1 MMRTTSGHFYL
12 REKQRCPLT
21 VSEQIEN
28 LKLLNLQI
36 DNEAFAA
43 QFLNHVSYFRFI
55 KAYSLGLK
63 PRNRCHSGSVSFE
76 HLVDLYEFNTKFRH
90 LLFPQIEK
98 IEITLRCRL
107 SNYFCVTYGVLGYQ
121 DSRNFSSS
129 VFHHSFLQEAQNE
142 INRNRRAPFIKNFQ
156 ENHEDSAIPFY
167 ALVEIFSFGTLSKFF
182 KNLKNPDKKAI
193 ASTYQA
199 AFPYF
204 ESWSES
210 ISYVRNICAH
220 YGRLYNNKLTKKP
233 KLYKEDQIVG
243 VSTERIFGGLC
254 CMKHLL
260 AEDTSWEEFLSN
272 IDALFQK
279 HPKTDIKRWDSLR
292 IGKIY

>member
-36 DNEAFAA
+36 NNEAFAA

-76 HLVDLYEFNTKFRH
+76 HLVDLYEFNTEFRH

-129 VFHHSFLQEAQNE
+129 VFPSFFSAGSSERNQSQPACSVYKKFSGKPRRQCDSFLCAC
-142 INRNRRAPFIKNFQ
+142 RNF
-156 ENHEDSAIPFY
+156 
-167 ALVEIFSFGTLSKFF
+167 
-182 KNLKNPDKKAI
+182 
-193 ASTYQA
+193 
-199 AFPYF
+199 
-204 ESWSES
+204 
-210 ISYVRNICAH
+210 
-220 YGRLYNNKLTKKP
+220 
-233 KLYKEDQIVG
+233 
-243 VSTERIFGGLC
+243 
-254 CMKHLL
+254 
-260 AEDTSWEEFLSN
+260 
-272 IDALFQK
+272 
-279 HPKTDIKRWDSLR
+279 
-292 IGKIY
+292 

>member
-1 MMRTTSGHFYL
+1 MSK
-12 REKQRCPLT
+12 KQQRPLT
-21 VSEQIEN
+21 VLEQIEN
-28 LKLLNLQI
+28 LKQLNLQI
-36 DNEAFAA
+36 DDESFAN

-63 PRNRCHSGSVSFE
+63 PRNGCYSDSVTFE
-76 HLVDLYEFNTKFRH
+76 HLVDLYEFNTEFRQ

-98 IEITLRCRL
+98 IEVTLRCRL

-121 DSRNFSSS
+121 DPQNFSSPI
-129 VFHHSFLQEAQNE
+129 FHHSFMQEAQNE
-142 INRNRRAPFIKNFQ
+142 IKRNRRAPFIKNFQ
-156 ENHEDSAIPFY
+156 ENYEGGAIPFY

-193 ASTYQA
+193 ASTYQV
-199 AFPYF
+199 AFPYL
-204 ESWSES
+204 ESWIES

-220 YGRLYNNKLTKKP
+220 YGRLYNTKLTKKP
-233 KLYKEDQIVG
+233 RLYKEDQALG
-243 VSTERIFGGLC
+243 VSNERIFGVLC

-260 AEDTSWEEFLSN
+260 AEDTSWEEFPSN

-279 HPKTDIKRWDSLR
+279 HPKTNIKTMGFPQNWKDILK
-292 IGKIY
+292 

>member
-1 MMRTTSGHFYL
+1 MSK
-12 REKQRCPLT
+12 KQQRPLT
-21 VSEQIEN
+21 VPEQIEN
-28 LKLLNLQI
+28 LKQLNLQI
-36 DNEAFAA
+36 DDESFAN

-63 PRNRCHSGSVSFE
+63 PRNGCYSDSVTFE
-76 HLVDLYEFNTKFRH
+76 HLVDLYEFNTEFRQ

-98 IEITLRCRL
+98 IEVTLRCRL

-121 DSRNFSSS
+121 DPQNFSSS
-129 VFHHSFLQEAQNE
+129 VFHHSFMQEAQNE
-142 INRNRRAPFIKNFQ
+142 IKRNRRAPFIKNFQ
-156 ENHEDSAIPFY
+156 ENYEGGAIPFY

-193 ASTYQA
+193 ASTYQV
-199 AFPYF
+199 AFPYL
-204 ESWSES
+204 ESWIES

-220 YGRLYNNKLTKKP
+220 YGRLYNTKLTKKP
-233 KLYKEDQIVG
+233 KLYKEDQALG
-243 VSTERIFGGLC
+243 VSNERIFGVLC

-260 AEDTSWEEFLSN
+260 VEDTSWEEFLSN

-279 HPKTDIKRWDSLR
+279 HPKTNIKTMGFPQNWKDILK
-292 IGKIY
+292 

>member
-1 MMRTTSGHFYL
+1 MSK
-12 REKQRCPLT
+12 KQQRPLT

-28 LKLLNLQI
+28 LKQLNLQI
-36 DNEAFAA
+36 DNEALAA

-63 PRNRCHSGSVSFE
+63 PRNGCYSGSVSFE
-76 HLVDLYEFNTKFRH
+76 HLVDLYEFNTEFRQ

-121 DSRNFSSS
+121 DPQNFSSS
-129 VFHHSFLQEAQNE
+129 VFHHSFMQEAQNE

-156 ENHEDSAIPFY
+156 ENYEDSAIPFY

-204 ESWSES
+204 ESWIES

-220 YGRLYNNKLTKKP
+220 YGRLYNTKLTKKP
-233 KLYKEDQIVG
+233 KIYKEDQVLG
-243 VSTERIFGGLC
+243 VSNERIFGVLC

-260 AEDTSWEEFLSN
+260 SEDASWGKFLY
-272 IDALFQK
+272 DMATLFQN
-279 HPKTDIKRWDSLR
+279 HPKTDIKTMGFPQNWKDIL
-292 IGKIY
+292 K

>member
-1 MMRTTSGHFYL
+1 MSK
-12 REKQRCPLT
+12 KQQRPLT

-28 LKLLNLQI
+28 LKQLNLQI
-36 DNEAFAA
+36 DNEALAA

-63 PRNRCHSGSVSFE
+63 PRNGCYSGSVSFE
-76 HLVDLYEFNTKFRH
+76 HLVDLYEFNTEFRQ

-121 DSRNFSSS
+121 DPQNFSSS
-129 VFHHSFLQEAQNE
+129 VFHHSFMQEAQNE

-156 ENHEDSAIPFY
+156 ENYEDSAIPFY

-204 ESWSES
+204 ESWIES

-220 YGRLYNNKLTKKP
+220 YGRLYNTKLKKKP
-233 KLYKEDQIVG
+233 KLYKED
-243 VSTERIFGGLC
+243 
-254 CMKHLL
+254 
-260 AEDTSWEEFLSN
+260 
-272 IDALFQK
+272 
-279 HPKTDIKRWDSLR
+279 
-292 IGKIY
+292 